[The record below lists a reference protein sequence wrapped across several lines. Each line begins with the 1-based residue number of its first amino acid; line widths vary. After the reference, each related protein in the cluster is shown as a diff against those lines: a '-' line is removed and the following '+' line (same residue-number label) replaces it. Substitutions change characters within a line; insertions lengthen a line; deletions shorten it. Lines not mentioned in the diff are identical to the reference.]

1 MLLLAISLA
10 VAAIPEDLP
19 AVVTIVLALGV
30 ARMVKVNTIIRKL
43 TAVETLGSVGVVCSD
58 KTGTLTENKMKVTA
72 LYANDIIL
80 PLSRVRKREFPRL
93 LEGFLLCNNSML
105 GEQEIGDATELALLH
120 MGKELG
126 YERELLLQQYPRTF

>member
-1 MLLLAISLA
+1 
-10 VAAIPEDLP
+10 
-19 AVVTIVLALGV
+19 
-30 ARMVKVNTIIRKL
+30 
-43 TAVETLGSVGVVCSD
+43 
-58 KTGTLTENKMKVTA
+58 MKVTA

-126 YERELLLQQYPRTF
+126 YDRERLLQQYPRTFEIPFDSEKIYGKRTQNGRL